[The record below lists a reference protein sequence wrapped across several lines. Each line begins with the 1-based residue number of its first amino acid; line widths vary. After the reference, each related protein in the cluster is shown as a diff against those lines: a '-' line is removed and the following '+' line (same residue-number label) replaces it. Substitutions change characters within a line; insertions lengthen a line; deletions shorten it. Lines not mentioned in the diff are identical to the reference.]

1 MTHIAANIIATHLN
15 RALQEMAFPK
25 GSPLVPDVSRA
36 VLKVMEGDMD
46 NIIQKWFGNETDCP
60 QKDIMDITFDS
71 LALDSFKGLFLIAG
85 VSAGEDNKT
94 SVAKV
99 DVGII
104 LDLET
109 DLGKVMHISILLA
122 LDDYHATASRSA
134 IRIVPHL
141 RDSKKDDVEAAS
153 AVQAIFGPQ
162 MSTQTDFVIDLGNRV
177 KVPIISPATSP
188 LLTVKENPFFI
199 RGALPSSSQ
208 TKAIAAIVKNFD
220 WKEVVVIY
228 EDSSFGTG
236 IVPHLTD
243 ALLEISTS
251 VFYRSKFDAIIGDI
265 TISANRSKYV
275 DFTLPFTESGY
286 SAVVPVK
293 DDDRKNA
300 WIFVKPLKSELWVTT
315 GAFFVFIGFVVWV
328 LEHRVNKEFRGPKRD
343 QVGMIFWFSFST
355 LVFAHKER
363 VTSNFTRF
371 VLIVWVFVVLVLTSS
386 YTASLTSMLTA
397 QKIQPTIT
405 DLNDL
410 IKRGEYVGY
419 QKGSFVRGVLKS
431 MKFDSTKFRS
441 YSTLEEYNDA
451 LSRGSKNG
459 GVGAI
464 VDELPY
470 LRLFLNKYCRKY
482 IMVGPTYKTAGFG
495 FTTYYQ
501 SFQMKNPRCHFLIL
515 FLQLVSIISFCH
527 YVMPIRG
534 EDNNTS
540 AVKVDLGI
548 ILDMETDVGK
558 VMHTCILLAIEDY
571 HAVASHT
578 ATRIVLHLRDSE
590 KDDVEAASAAIYL
603 LKDVQVQAIFGPQ
616 MSTQTDFVIDLG
628 NRAKVPIISPATS
641 PSLSVK
647 ENPFFIRGALPSS
660 SQTKAIAAI
669 VKNYNWT
676 KVVII
681 HEDSSIGTGIVPHL
695 TDALL
700 EINTL
705 VPYKSAIS
713 PSASDD
719 QILKEL
725 YNLNAKQTVVFIVH
739 LQPYLASRL
748 FLKAKEAGMM
758 RSGYAWIITDVLTS
772 FLDSVDH
779 SVIESSM
786 QGVLGIKPYVPRS
799 NELDMFTKRW
809 RKRFSQEYP
818 DMDPVELNVFGLWA
832 YDGITALTKAVEK
845 VGGTAIP
852 KFKKADTRKNLT
864 DLDTLGTSEL
874 GSLLIHSMQ
883 NTTLKTG
890 LSGDFC
896 LANGE
901 LHPSPYQIV
910 NIIGTGQRS
919 VGFWTEKDGIS
930 YKLKMNG
937 ETAKT
942 NNKQLGAIIW
952 PGESIIV
959 PRGREVFTSGKKLR
973 VGVPVSGQ
981 TNELFII
988 KRDSKTQAQVAAG
1001 LCVDFFNEVIQ
1012 YLPYSVPYEFIP
1024 ILKPDSPT
1032 SPDYDHLYFTEYD
1045 AVIESGIATVVP
1057 VKDDDRKNIWIFL
1070 KPLKSELWIT
1080 TGAFFVFIGF
1090 VVWVLEHRV
1099 NKEFRGPKHKQVGM
1113 IFWFS
1118 FSTLVFAHR
1127 ERVTSNLT
1135 RFVLIVWVFVVMVLT
1150 SSYTA
1155 SLTSMLTVQQ
1165 LKPTITNLNDLIKN
1179 GEYVGYQEGSFVV
1192 NFLLHMQ
1199 FDSSKLRSYSTLEE
1213 YNDALS
1219 RGSKNGGVAAIIDEL
1234 PYLTLF
1240 LNKYCRKYIMV
1251 GQPYKTKDIGLAFPK
1266 DSHLVPDVSTA
1277 VLKVNEGGEFTKNGI
1292 QKYSRNDTD
1301 CPQNDG
1307 TSESLTLDSFK
1318 GLFLIAGVSAGSAL
1332 LIFFFIFLYQNREI
1346 LATDDSIQKR
1356 LAAIAKV
1363 FDEEKDNSNSK
1374 SEKPEANEESQ
1385 TSTILFVASEAS
1397 PEISPD
1403 LPLQSLEIRISDGLG
1418 ASPADEGFSI
1428 TEPATSA
1435 NETITETF

>member
-1 MTHIAANIIATHLN
+1 MQNQ
-15 RALQEMAFPK
+15 R
-25 GSPLVPDVSRA
+25 
-36 VLKVMEGDMD
+36 
-46 NIIQKWFGNETDCP
+46 
-60 QKDIMDITFDS
+60 
-71 LALDSFKGLFLIAG
+71 
-85 VSAGEDNKT
+85 
-94 SVAKV
+94 
-99 DVGII
+99 
-104 LDLET
+104 
-109 DLGKVMHISILLA
+109 
-122 LDDYHATASRSA
+122 Y
-134 IRIVPHL
+134 
-141 RDSKKDDVEAAS
+141 
-153 AVQAIFGPQ
+153 
-162 MSTQTDFVIDLGNRV
+162 
-177 KVPIISPATSP
+177 
-188 LLTVKENPFFI
+188 
-199 RGALPSSSQ
+199 
-208 TKAIAAIVKNFD
+208 
-220 WKEVVVIY
+220 
-228 EDSSFGTG
+228 
-236 IVPHLTD
+236 
-243 ALLEISTS
+243 
-251 VFYRSKFDAIIGDI
+251 
-265 TISANRSKYV
+265 
-275 DFTLPFTESGY
+275 
-286 SAVVPVK
+286 
-293 DDDRKNA
+293 
-300 WIFVKPLKSELWVTT
+300 
-315 GAFFVFIGFVVWV
+315 
-328 LEHRVNKEFRGPKRD
+328 
-343 QVGMIFWFSFST
+343 
-355 LVFAHKER
+355 
-363 VTSNFTRF
+363 
-371 VLIVWVFVVLVLTSS
+371 
-386 YTASLTSMLTA
+386 
-397 QKIQPTIT
+397 
-405 DLNDL
+405 
-410 IKRGEYVGY
+410 
-419 QKGSFVRGVLKS
+419 
-431 MKFDSTKFRS
+431 
-441 YSTLEEYNDA
+441 
-451 LSRGSKNG
+451 
-459 GVGAI
+459 
-464 VDELPY
+464 
-470 LRLFLNKYCRKY
+470 YC
-482 IMVGPTYKTAGFG
+482 
-495 FTTYYQ
+495 
-501 SFQMKNPRCHFLIL
+501 LIL
-515 FLQLVSIISFCH
+515 FIQLVSIISFCH
-527 YVMPIRG
+527 YVIPIRG
-534 EDNNTS
+534 EDNNSS
-540 AVKVDLGI
+540 AVKVDVGI
-548 ILDMETDVGK
+548 ILDMETDVAK

-571 HAVASHT
+571 HAAASRT
-578 ATRIVLHLRDSE
+578 ATRIVPHLRDSE

-603 LKDVQVQAIFGPQ
+603 IKDVQVQAIFGPQ

-700 EINTL
+700 EINAL

-725 YNLNAKQTVVFIVH
+725 HNLNTKQTTVFIVH

-758 RSGYAWIITDVLTS
+758 SSGYAWIITDVLTS

-799 NELDMFTKRW
+799 NDLDMFTKRW
-809 RKRFSQEYP
+809 RKRFCQEYP

-896 LANGE
+896 FANGE

-910 NIIGTGQRS
+910 NFIGTGQRT

-942 NNKQLGAIIW
+942 NNKQLGVIIW
-952 PGESIIV
+952 PGESITV
-959 PRGREVFTSGKKLR
+959 PRGWKVVTSGKKLR
-973 VGVPVSGQ
+973 VGVTVSGQ
-981 TNELFII
+981 TNEFFII
-988 KRDSKTQAQVAAG
+988 KRDSKIQAQVAAG

-1024 ILKPDSPT
+1024 ILIPDSPT
-1032 SPDYDHLYFTEYD
+1032 SPDYDHLYYTEYD
-1045 AVIESGIATVVP
+1045 AVVGDLAILARQSDYVDFALPFSESGIATVVP
-1057 VKDDDRKNIWIFL
+1057 VKDADRKNIWIFL

-1165 LKPTITNLNDLIKN
+1165 LPPTITNLNDLIKN

-1192 NFLLHMQ
+1192 NFLLRMQ

-1251 GQPYKTKDIGLAFPK
+1251 GQNYTTNDFGLAFLK
-1266 DSHLVPDVSTA
+1266 DSHLVPDVSSA
-1277 VLKVNEGGEFTKNGI
+1277 VLKVNEGGEFMKNGI
-1292 QKYSRNDTD
+1292 QKYTRNDTA
-1301 CPQNDG
+1301 CPQNNG
-1307 TSESLTLDSFK
+1307 TSDSLTLDSFK

-1385 TSTILFVASEAS
+1385 TSTILFTASEAS
-1397 PEISPD
+1397 PEILPD